1 MPLRPG
7 LQGMVILR
15 FTEAARVLISDISI
29 SPEKLKDKASLEKHF
44 NQMF

>member
-15 FTEAARVLISDISI
+15 FTEAARMMISDIFI
-29 SPEKLKDKASLEKHF
+29 NPEKPTDKASLEKHL
-44 NQMF
+44 NQIF